1 MNCAVYTVE
10 GGYKLQT
17 SGGSLYCTSLLEAMD
32 LAYSL
37 GEDWAADGS
46 GVLERG
52 DSPSFHG

>member
-17 SGGSLYCTSLLEAMD
+17 QAGSVYCTSLWEAMD

-37 GEDWAADGS
+37 GEDWAAAGP
-46 GVLERG
+46 GILEPG
-52 DSPSFHG
+52 DAVGIHG

>member
-37 GEDWAADGS
+37 GEDWTAAGP
-46 GVLERG
+46 GVLEPG
-52 DSPSFHG
+52 DPNGIHR